1 MKLIETMLHTGYRV
15 PCWLPGSMLVTG
27 HQFMVP
33 PLVAGCGL
41 LTGVG
46 MMQHAAI
53 VFVEIAVGTIPRAEI
68 QRYHESCQFTT
79 ERIVNVIQTF

>member
-1 MKLIETMLHTGYRV
+1 
-15 PCWLPGSMLVTG
+15 MLVTG
-27 HQFMVP
+27 LLITVYLVNGHRFMVP

-68 QRYHESCQFTT
+68 QRYHESPSRNLYYMYLKPVVARV
-79 ERIVNVIQTF
+79 EV